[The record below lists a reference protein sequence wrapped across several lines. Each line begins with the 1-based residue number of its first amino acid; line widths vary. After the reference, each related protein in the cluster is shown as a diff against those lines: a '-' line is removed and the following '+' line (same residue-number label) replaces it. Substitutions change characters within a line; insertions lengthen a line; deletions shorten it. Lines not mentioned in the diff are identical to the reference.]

1 MYVVNIFET
10 ILKINTVL
18 MLTNRAKMD
27 KAMRIFCSVYLILT
41 LFGVFS
47 ILIWGGFFKAN
58 WLPNIST
65 LTTLEAAG
73 TMLTTLIM
81 VLYRANI
88 VAKMDN
94 LN

>member
-1 MYVVNIFET
+1 MYGVNVLGT
-10 ILKINTVL
+10 ILK
-18 MLTNRAKMD
+18 TNAVFILKHGEKMD
-27 KAMRIFCSVYLILT
+27 KALRIFCSVYLILT
-41 LFGVFS
+41 LFGGFS